1 MKTKTVIAALLC
13 AFFTNAVS
21 AEGLSLNG
29 NIGAKYV
36 SDHYFRGQE
45 RTDDA
50 LQATVGFDTNIGSIG
65 VFGDLFTNQ
74 SVDSTEA
81 DTNDITVG
89 LSVSPVDQI
98 DLLLGV
104 YNTETSDNGGEL
116 EGFIVVQIDTLL
128 NPSLTVFRNTDDELY
143 TYEGELSHE
152 FKTDI
157 FNVELSGVVGN
168 TELTEAIDSTYYGG
182 RLAVVKSIGP
192 IDLYTDVAVTD
203 NEDRDAETLWGAG
216 LSVNF

>member
-21 AEGLSLNG
+21 AEGLSFG
-29 NIGAKYV
+29 GDIGAKYV

-50 LQATVGFDTNIGSIG
+50 LQATVGFDTKIGSIG

-116 EGFIVVQIDTLL
+116 EGFIGVQIDALL
-128 NPSLTVFRNTDDELY
+128 NPRLTVFRNTDDELY

>member
-29 NIGAKYV
+29 SIGAKYV

-116 EGFIVVQIDTLL
+116 EGFIGVQIDTLL
-128 NPSLTVFRNTDDELY
+128 NPRLTVFRNTDDELY

-152 FKTDI
+152 FVTDI
-157 FNVELSGVVGN
+157 FNVEVSGVIGN

-192 IDLYTDVAVTD
+192 VDLYTDVAVTD
-203 NEDRDAETLWGAG
+203 NDDRDAETLWGAG